1 MPDQGLAGVEI
12 TRSIALLPTDSTTY
26 ALTTSNT
33 SAAIPIGRAS
43 FGSIHV
49 VTTGA
54 ATLTAYASESTTAA
68 SFEALTDV
76 TGAAVVI
83 AAAAAGW
90 YELPS
95 ACLSVPYLQL
105 RTDASTATIRVYLKG

>member
-12 TRSIALLPTDSTTY
+12 ARSIALYPSDSTTY

-33 SAAIPIGRAS
+33 SAAIPIGKAS
-43 FGSIHV
+43 FGTIHV

-68 SFEALTDV
+68 SFEALTDSNGTAV
-76 TGAAVVI
+76 TI

-95 ACLSVPYLQL
+95 ACLSVPFLQL
-105 RTDASTATIRVYLKG
+105 RTNTSTATIRLYLKG